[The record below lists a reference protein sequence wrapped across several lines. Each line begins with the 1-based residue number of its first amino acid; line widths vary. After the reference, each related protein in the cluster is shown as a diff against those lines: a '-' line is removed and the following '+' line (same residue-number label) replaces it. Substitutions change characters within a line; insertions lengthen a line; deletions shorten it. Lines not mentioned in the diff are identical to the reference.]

1 MLLKFCKQEPTQREV
16 NVNFKCVLALRVTA
30 PSHRNC
36 VALFLSRYLFK
47 DSFSHLTFDSLQ
59 INFFRHYFFRIQ
71 FNSEEQWTKALKF
84 VLTNLKRGLAWVS
97 SQFTDKWWQ
106 QACHATLINLIKRIL
121 SLKLEILHLRFS
133 CVLCCHVNQVVKQ
146 PRYQGQVKKETF
158 GTKLVEHLLDMLPS
172 GNIVGFSVKRK

>member
-1 MLLKFCKQEPTQREV
+1 MCFGPR
-16 NVNFKCVLALRVTA
+16 
-30 PSHRNC
+30 SHRTF
-36 VALFLSRYLFK
+36 APKLRRTFLSRYY
-47 DSFSHLTFDSLQ
+47 FSHLTFDSLQ
-59 INFFRHYFFRIQ
+59 INFFLHCFFKIK

-84 VLTNLKRGLAWVS
+84 VLTNLNWGLAWVS

-146 PRYQGQVKKETF
+146 PRYQGQVKKVTS
-158 GTKLVEHLLDMLPS
+158 GTKLVEHLLDMWPS
-172 GNIVGFSVKRK
+172 GKIIGFLVKRKIKVSLNFLLTVWFSENS

>member
-1 MLLKFCKQEPTQREV
+1 MLLKFCKQESTQREV
-16 NVNFKCVLALRVTA
+16 SVNFKCVLALRVTV

-47 DSFSHLTFDSLQ
+47 DSFSHLTFDSSQ

-97 SQFTDKWWQ
+97 SQFTDK
-106 QACHATLINLIKRIL
+106 
-121 SLKLEILHLRFS
+121 
-133 CVLCCHVNQVVKQ
+133 
-146 PRYQGQVKKETF
+146 
-158 GTKLVEHLLDMLPS
+158 
-172 GNIVGFSVKRK
+172 